1 LPHPCACSLPDLSRR
16 DLLRPMPG
24 LAVAAAIGTGTAAS
38 AGTIAPAPKG
48 EALDA
53 FDLADVALL
62 PGPFLHAREMTARY
76 LLSLDADRMLHQFRV
91 NAGLKPRAP
100 IYGGW
105 ESEAIWADI
114 HCQGHTLGHYLSAV
128 SLMFR
133 ATGDRRFRSRADHIV
148 AELAACQAASKSGL
162 VSAFPEGPQLMASFI
177 AGDKVSGVPWYTL
190 HKVYAGLYDADRY
203 AGNSQARAV
212 LVRFADWAV
221 AATRS
226 LSDERFEAMLNVE
239 HGGMNEVL
247 ADLHASTGN
256 PDYLVLA
263 RRFSHKA
270 LLDPLSKSRDHLD
283 GLHAN
288 TQIPK
293 IVGFQ
298 RVHEVAGD
306 KPYGDAAAFFWRTVA
321 ETRSYV
327 TGGHGDGEHFFPVA
341 DFDAHVFS
349 PKGSETCCQ
358 YNMLK
363 LSRMLFQQGGAVA
376 HADFY
381 ERVLY
386 NGILASQDP
395 ASGMATYFQ
404 GARPGY
410 VKLYHTPVDSFWCC
424 TGTGMENHAKYGEAI
439 YLRGDRSLLVNLF
452 IPSTLRW
459 AEQGVTLTQTTTFPD
474 EATTRLRWTA
484 RRPVS
489 LALRLRHPG
498 WSPTA
503 TVRVNG
509 QVAAQS
515 DKPGSLV
522 EIDRT
527 WADGDTVE
535 MTLAMAVAAVPLP
548 GSPDIV
554 AFTYGPVVL
563 SGALGTAGLAPGDDI
578 VVNERKYGEYV
589 NAPFQPPRLTGEV
602 KTIAARV
609 TPTGKPLEFTIPAA
623 DGTPVALKPYF
634 RIAHERY
641 ATYWPLASA

>member
-1 LPHPCACSLPDLSRR
+1 M
-16 DLLRPMPG
+16 LRPVPG
-24 LAVAAAIGTGTAAS
+24 LAMAAAIGS
-38 AGTIAPAPKG
+38 AIPAGAQPAPTPVTG
-48 EALDA
+48 QGWQA
-53 FDLADVALL
+53 FDLAEVTLL

-105 ESEAIWADI
+105 ESEPLWADI

-133 ATGDRRFRSRADHIV
+133 ATGDKRFRARADHIV
-148 AELAACQAASKSGL
+148 AELAACQAASDSGL
-162 VSAFPEGPQLMASFI
+162 VSAFPEGPQLMAAFI
-177 AGDKVSGVPWYTL
+177 RGDKVSGVPWYTL
-190 HKVYAGLYDADRY
+190 HKVYAGLHDADRY
-203 AGNSQARAV
+203 TGNRQARAV

-226 LSDERFEAMLNVE
+226 LSDAQFETMLDVE

-298 RVHEVAGD
+298 RVHEVSDD
-306 KPYGDAAAFFWRTVA
+306 KAYGDAAAFFWRTVA
-321 ETRSYV
+321 DTRSYV

-341 DFDAHVFS
+341 DFGAHVFS
-349 PKGSETCCQ
+349 PKGSETCGQ

-363 LSRMLFQQGGAVA
+363 LSRMLFQQGGTVA
-376 HADFY
+376 HADFH
-381 ERVLY
+381 ERLLY

-439 YLRGDRSLLVNLF
+439 YFRGDRSLLVNLF
-452 IPSTLRW
+452 IPSAVRW

-474 EATTRLRWTA
+474 EATTRLRWSA
-484 RRPVS
+484 KRPVA

-498 WSPTA
+498 WSRTA

-515 DKPGSLV
+515 DRPGSLV

-527 WADGDTVE
+527 WADGDVVE
-535 MTLAMAVAAVPLP
+535 MTLAMAVSAVPLP

-563 SGALGTAGLAPGDDI
+563 SGALGTEGLTPGDDI
-578 VVNERKYGEYV
+578 VVNERKYGDYA
-589 NAPFQPPRLTGEV
+589 NTPFTPPRLAGDV
-602 KTIAARV
+602 RTIATRV
-609 TPTGKPLEFTIPAA
+609 TATGKPLEFAIPAA
-623 DGTPVALKPYF
+623 DGSAVTLKPYF